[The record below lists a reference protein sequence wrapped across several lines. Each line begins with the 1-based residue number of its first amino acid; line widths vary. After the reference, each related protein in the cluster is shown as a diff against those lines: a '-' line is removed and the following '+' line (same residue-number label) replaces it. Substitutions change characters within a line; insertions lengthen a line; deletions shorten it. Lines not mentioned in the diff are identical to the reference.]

1 MRQKTFITIDYNMG
15 FTPKIGMEVLL
26 VERQHIT
33 KGGSSW
39 KIYADLPDGMPG
51 NLDHTVKATH
61 GWRGTTNDVATY
73 AHGIRKIT
81 KVSPVT
87 IDADSG
93 YKITV
98 GPDLYPDKE

>member
-1 MRQKTFITIDYNMG
+1 MRQKTFIMIDYNMG
-15 FTPKIGMEVLL
+15 FTPAVGQEVLL

-33 KGGSSW
+33 KGGSTW
-39 KIYADLPDGMPG
+39 KIYADLPDGLPG
-51 NLDHTVKATH
+51 NMDHTQKACH

-98 GPDLYPDKE
+98 GPDLYPGKE